1 MVGRTPPHHGAGIA
15 PTPRTR
21 GVLPGRT
28 RGVLVCALVVFCL
41 LGAGNLAASAPP
53 GKGEPPWSAAPSP
66 PAGTA
71 TADARS
77 YFYLEGDP
85 GTVLKDSLA
94 LTNESDAPRTFR
106 LRGADAYNAR
116 GGGFAVRDE
125 GRSRGPGSWIAL
137 AEDTVEV
144 PPHTRAEVPLSVTV
158 PDSAVPGDHPAAVVI
173 SDGRRRVGIRMHLR
187 VSGPTLAALSVENV
201 RVEEADDGAAAI
213 GYTLVNRGNTALRPR
228 LAVDVDGLFGP
239 LIRQPARALPVELLP
254 GQRVTRQ
261 ERWPHPPAADM
272 ADVRLTVT
280 AEDGARDSG
289 TASYTAVPWGWVVGV
304 LVALGGTGIAWY
316 AHRRRG
322 ASPGE
327 DRRPNPGE
335 GALSDRGRGGE
346 APATDPADP
355 ASNHD
360 GKAPAVGATAATPM
374 PGAMRGAAK

>member
-1 MVGRTPPHHGAGIA
+1 M
-15 PTPRTR
+15 
-21 GVLPGRT
+21 
-28 RGVLVCALVVFCL
+28 LVCALVVLCL
-41 LGAGNLAASAPP
+41 LGAGSPAASAPP

-85 GTVLKDSLA
+85 GTVLKDSVA

-125 GRSRGPGSWIAL
+125 GRSRGPGRWIAL

-173 SDGRRRVGIRMHLR
+173 SDGKRRVGVRMHLR
-187 VSGPTLAALSVENV
+187 VSGPTLAALGVENV
-201 RVEEADDGAAAI
+201 RVEEADDGAAVI

-228 LAVDVDGLFGP
+228 LAVDADGLFGP

-254 GQRVTRQ
+254 GQRITRQ
-261 ERWPHPPAADM
+261 ERWPHPPAADV

-280 AEDGARDSG
+280 AEDGARDSAA
-289 TASYTAVPWGWVVGV
+289 TSYTAVPWGWAAG
-304 LVALGGTGIAWY
+304 ALLALAGGCVAWY
-316 AHRRRG
+316 ARRRRR
-322 ASPGE
+322 ASSGE
-327 DRRPNPGE
+327 RERPTPAGGQGRTTRRPQP
-335 GALSDRGRGGE
+335 RRP
-346 APATDPADP
+346 APT
-355 ASNHD
+355 
-360 GKAPAVGATAATPM
+360 T
-374 PGAMRGAAK
+374 GAAK